1 VPPGASGSVPG
12 MSDVVI
18 FHNPNCSTSKYAVG
32 VADELGVDYE
42 VVKYMLKAERPNR
55 EQITELV
62 EQLEDPTTDLV
73 RRDAN
78 FTKLGI
84 TDADVETP
92 EQVIDILEQ
101 YPQLLQRPVLVRGG
115 RAIIGRPKDRVE
127 PFLR

>member
-1 VPPGASGSVPG
+1 

-32 VADELGVDYE
+32 VADDLGVDYE
-42 VVKYMLKAERPNR
+42 VVKYMLKAQRPDR
-55 EQITELV
+55 AQLSDLV
-62 EQLEDPTTDLV
+62 DKLEDPTTDLV
-73 RRDAN
+73 RRDAQ

-101 YPQLLQRPVLVRGG
+101 HPQLLQRPVLVRGD
-115 RAIIGRPKDRVE
+115 RAIIGRPKGRVE
-127 PFLR
+127 PFLS